1 MTWSLVVSSG
11 SDFQVLED
19 SVGRLEYVCGVEVDI
34 PEGFGC
40 DISSC
45 MQRTSIRCDDEV
57 ELNKTSFYFKQAWKG
72 YRLSRLQTSLGVRTP
87 ESSEVNI

>member
-1 MTWSLVVSSG
+1 MDHDVDLHSVFRSKFGNSSNLFIVGNSPRMTWSLVVSSG

-57 ELNKTSFYFKQAWKG
+57 ELNKTS
-72 YRLSRLQTSLGVRTP
+72 
-87 ESSEVNI
+87 